1 MMDRGRPGNSCPLP
15 RTHHYLEKLVRKLL
29 ASMMCGCLLA
39 AGGAAFADDMSKDAM
54 AKHDHMMKDCMAKQ
68 DSSMSKDA
76 AMKTCQDM
84 MAKDAMSK
92 EKMGKDKME
101 KDAMPKDAMKK

>member
-1 MMDRGRPGNSCPLP
+1 MDQGSRVILTRLL
-15 RTHHYLEKLVRKLL
+15 THPEKLMTKLL

-39 AGGAAFADDMSKDAM
+39 AGSVAFADDMSRDAM
-54 AKHDHMMKDCMAKQ
+54 AKHDQTMKDCMAKQ

-76 AMKTCQDM
+76 AMKSCKDM

-92 EKMGKDKME
+92 DEMSKDGMGKDDMS
-101 KDAMPKDAMKK
+101 KDAMKQ